1 MLRWRQGIKKE
12 TSFFYY
18 CFYIITL
25 ILTAYYFRK
34 CEESEDRLRSEM
46 IQSLE
51 KLATSTK
58 EREEAPS
65 CSKNAEKPG
74 EKERLN
80 LPARNSSEGLEFGLS
95 NLYC

>member
-1 MLRWRQGIKKE
+1 MKKE

-18 CFYIITL
+18 CFYIIAL

-34 CEESEDRLRSEM
+34 CEGSEDELRSEV
-46 IQSLE
+46 IESLE
-51 KLATSTK
+51 KLATSTE

-80 LPARNSSEGLEFGLS
+80 LPARISSEGLEFGLS

>member
-1 MLRWRQGIKKE
+1 MKKE
-12 TSFFYY
+12 TSVFYY

-34 CEESEDRLRSEM
+34 YEESEDELRSEM
-46 IQSLE
+46 IESLE
-51 KLATSTK
+51 KLATSTE

-80 LPARNSSEGLEFGLS
+80 LAARNSSEGLEFGLS
-95 NLYC
+95 NLHC